1 MGLTGM
7 KYRFLT
13 SFHCE
18 TLKILSL
25 GSKRLFVKKTNPKV
39 LAFDFTEKCRFVA
52 KTYQNFVFLGYKAHI
67 LDRLYIM
74 VMYIGFYQFKK
85 IKIWLKMQRW

>member
-13 SFHCE
+13 SFHRE

-39 LAFDFTEKCRFVA
+39 LALDFTEKHGFTT
-52 KTYQNFVFLGYKAHI
+52 KTCQKSVFYFCGGHI
-67 LDRLYIM
+67 LTRLDISVLYL
-74 VMYIGFYQFKK
+74 FF
-85 IKIWLKMQRW
+85 LRF